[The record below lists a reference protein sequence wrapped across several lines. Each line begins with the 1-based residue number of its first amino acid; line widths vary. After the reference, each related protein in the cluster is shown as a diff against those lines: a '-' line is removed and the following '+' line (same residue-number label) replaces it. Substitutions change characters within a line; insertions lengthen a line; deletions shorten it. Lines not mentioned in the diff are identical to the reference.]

1 MVMISGEVLRL
12 LVRGG
17 LQGKKVTENIVMLLL
32 AVAGGVAF
40 LSLFGS
46 AL

>member
-17 LQGKKVTENIVMLLL
+17 LQGKKTENIVMLLL